1 MPRESETTGL
11 SDGRKRWLVGN
22 AIADENATNPG
33 CANGRK
39 LPRAADS
46 FRPDTRKQFQRRRRR
61 RRANRRFQP
70 CRFPRGAA
78 TAGPPLKHEA
88 RARCTCPFN
97 GVPP

>member
-11 SDGRKRWLVGN
+11 SDGRKWWRLVGN

-39 LPRAADS
+39 LPRAADF
-46 FRPDTRKQFQRRRRR
+46 FRPDTRKQFQRRRRRR

-70 CRFPRGAA
+70 CRFPAA
-78 TAGPPLKHEA
+78 PP
-88 RARCTCPFN
+88 
-97 GVPP
+97 PPPPPILR